1 MKNRKLIGNIM
12 LILAALIWGVAFVSQ
27 RAGMEL
33 IEPLTFNATR
43 LMLAA
48 VAVGAVALISRA
60 KNRRL
65 LLSLSPAERK
75 TRRLHTLLGGVL
87 CGVFLTGATTLQ
99 QMGLVYTS
107 AGKAGFITAL
117 YMLLVPIAGFLL
129 FKKKNSPVV
138 WGAVLIGL
146 VGMYLLCVNEGFSL
160 SYGDFLV
167 LLCAFMFCGHIL
179 CCDYFV
185 RQGDPIGMSAIQFVT
200 AALITSVIA
209 LIAETP
215 SWEKIVS
222 AAVPILYCGLLS
234 GGVGYTLQ
242 IVAQKMTDPTIASLI
257 MSLESVFAVLAGALI
272 LQERMSTRELIGCVV
287 LFIAIVLVQIPL
299 PLDKKR
305 RGEHS

>member
-1 MKNRKLIGNIM
+1 MKNKKLIGNIM

-43 LMLAA
+43 LILAA

-60 KNRRL
+60 KNRRHPL
-65 LLSLSPAERK
+65 PVSPEER
-75 TRRLHTLLGGVL
+75 RISRLHTLLGGVS

-99 QMGLVYTS
+99 QMGLVYTT

-117 YMLLVPIAGFLL
+117 YMLLVPIVGFLL
-129 FKKKNSPVV
+129 FKKKSSPLV
-138 WGAVLIGL
+138 WLAVLIGL
-146 VGMYLLCVNEGFSL
+146 GGMYLLCVNDGFSL
-160 SYGDFLV
+160 AYGDLLV

-179 CCDYFV
+179 CCDHFV
-185 RQGDPIGMSAIQFVT
+185 KRGDPIGISAIQFAT
-200 AALITSVIA
+200 AALITSIIA

-215 SWEKIVS
+215 SPEKIVS
-222 AAVPILYCGLLS
+222 AAIPILYCGLLS

-257 MSLESVFAVLAGALI
+257 MSLESVFAVLAGAL
-272 LQERMSTRELIGCVV
+272 LLHERMSVRELIGCMIM
-287 LFIAIVLVQIPL
+287 FAAIVLVQIPI
-299 PLDKKR
+299 PQRKKQR
-305 RGEHS
+305 EDRS